1 MAKNKIDIMTDSIVK
16 VKHEEINDLIY
27 LIRGKQ
33 VMVDSDLAA
42 LYQVETKVF
51 NQAVKR
57 NIKRFP
63 EQFMFQLTA
72 EEFAILRSQIV
83 TSSLWGGRR
92 SLPYVFTESG
102 IAMLSAILHSEVAID
117 VSIRIMSAFT
127 EMRRFIASNAKMFEK
142 IDSIGKKQLEYKR
155 ETDNKFN
162 EVFEYIYDHEE
173 DSQKIFFEGQI
184 FDAFNQITKIIKIAK
199 YDIILIDS
207 YVDTGTLDILSKK
220 HTKVKV
226 DIYTLEHSNRLTQQ
240 EIECFQKQYPTLDIH
255 FTDEFHDRFLILDQT
270 VGYHI
275 GASIKDAG
283 KKCFAITELEDRK
296 IIQDI
301 LNRL

>member
-1 MAKNKIDIMTDSIVK
+1 
-16 VKHEEINDLIY
+16 
-27 LIRGKQ
+27 
-33 VMVDSDLAA
+33 
-42 LYQVETKVF
+42 
-51 NQAVKR
+51 
-57 NIKRFP
+57 
-63 EQFMFQLTA
+63 
-72 EEFAILRSQIV
+72 
-83 TSSLWGGRR
+83 
-92 SLPYVFTESG
+92 
-102 IAMLSAILHSEVAID
+102 MLSAILHSDVAID

-127 EMRRFIASNAKMFEK
+127 EMKRFIASNAKMFEK

-173 DSQKIFFEGQI
+173 DSQKIFF
-184 FDAFNQITKIIKIAK
+184 AFNQITKIIKIAK
-199 YDIILIDS
+199 SDIILIDS
-207 YVDTGTLDILSKK
+207 YVNTGTLDILSKK
-220 HTKVKV
+220 RTKIKV

-240 EIECFQKQYPTLDIH
+240 EIECFQKQYPTLNIY
-255 FTDEFHDRFLILDQT
+255 FTDEFHDRFLILDHT
-270 VGYHI
+270 IGYHI

>member
-1 MAKNKIDIMTDSIVK
+1 MARNKIDIMTDNIVK
-16 VKHEEINDLIY
+16 VGHEEISDLIY

-33 VMVDSDLAA
+33 VMVDSDLAV

-63 EQFMFQLTA
+63 EQFMFQLTTK
-72 EEFAILRSQIV
+72 EFEILRSQFV
-83 TSSLWGGRR
+83 TSSSWGGRR
-92 SLPYVFTESG
+92 SRPYVFTESG

-142 IDSIGKKQLEYKR
+142 IESIGKKQLEYKR

-184 FDAFNQITKIIKIAK
+184 FDAFDQITKIIKIAK
-199 YDIILIDS
+199 SDIILIDS

-220 HTKVKV
+220 HAKVKV

-240 EIECFQKQYPTLDIH
+240 DIECFQKQYPTLGIH
-255 FTDEFHDRFLILDQT
+255 FTEEFHDRFLILDHT
-270 VGYHI
+270 IGYHV

-283 KKCFAITELEDRK
+283 KKCFAITKLEDRK
-296 IIQDI
+296 NIQDI